1 MLKRTRVIILSIV
14 MLALFTVTV
23 GAYQALMKKVTVI
36 DNGVAQN
43 YSTNAEA
50 VSELLKNE
58 NIKIDEYDELNV
70 PLNSKLQDNQT
81 ITIKRAIST
90 TISIDGLQTQTMTC
104 KATVGELLDEKH
116 VVLSEKD
123 KINWSLSQNI
133 KSNMVIE
140 IHTYQELTVTE
151 TEIIPFATEQKETEE
166 MLVGEKRITQIGKD
180 GEKIKTYKVIY
191 IGGKETGK
199 ELVNETITQKPISAV
214 TEIGIGEPVKPEP
227 EPEPEPVKSQKVVK
241 SSDNQAPKNYSKVMT
256 LRATAYTPNDGGG
269 NGITYSGMP
278 ARFGVVAVDPNVI
291 PLYTKLYIEGYGE
304 AIAGDTG
311 GSIKGNRI
319 DLCYESYDTVK
330 KFGVRNVKVYI
341 LD

>member
-1 MLKRTRVIILSIV
+1 MLKRTRVIVLSMV

-23 GAYQALMKKVTVI
+23 GAYQALMKKVVVI
-36 DNGVAQN
+36 DNGVSQN

-50 VSELLKNE
+50 VSELLKDQ
-58 NIKIDEYDELNV
+58 NIKIGEYDELNV
-70 PLNSKLQDNQT
+70 PLNSKLQDNQV
-81 ITIKRAIST
+81 ITIKRAMSA

-116 VVLSEKD
+116 VVLGEKD
-123 KINWSLSQNI
+123 KINWSLSQSIRNDI
-133 KSNMVIE
+133 NIE
-140 IHTYQELTVTE
+140 IQTYQELTMTE
-151 TEIIPFATEQKETEE
+151 TETIPFSTEEKETKE
-166 MLVGEKRITQIGKD
+166 MLIGERKITQTGKD
-180 GEKIKTYKVIY
+180 GEKVKTYKVIY

-199 ELVNETITQKPISAV
+199 ELINETITQKPINTV
-214 TEIGIGEPVKPEP
+214 TEIGIGEPVKPIEEP
-227 EPEPEPVKSQKVVK
+227 IKVKEQEPAK
-241 SSDNQAPKNYSKVMT
+241 SSDSQAPKNYSKVMT
-256 LRATAYTPNDGGG
+256 LKATAYTPNDGGG
-269 NGITYSGMP
+269 HGITYSGMP

>member
-36 DNGVAQN
+36 DNGVSQN

-50 VSELLKNE
+50 VSELLKE
-58 NIKIDEYDELNV
+58 QNIKIGEYDELNV

-81 ITIKRAIST
+81 ITIKRAISS

-116 VVLSEKD
+116 VVLGEKD

-133 KSNMVIE
+133 KNNMAIE
-140 IHTYQELTVTE
+140 IQTYQELTVTE
-151 TEIIPFATEQKETEE
+151 TEIISFATEEKETKE
-166 MLVGEKRITQIGKD
+166 MLVGERKITQTGKD
-180 GEKIKTYKVIY
+180 GEKVKTYKVIY

-199 ELVNETITQKPISAV
+199 ELVNETITQRPINAI
-214 TEIGIGEPVKPEP
+214 TEIGIGKPVKPVE
-227 EPEPEPVKSQKVVK
+227 EPEPVKLQEPVK

-311 GSIKGNRI
+311 GSIIGNRI

-341 LD
+341 LE